1 MESKKFAYFISEL
14 ILQKKGTNI
23 KVLDLRE
30 VTGITDFF
38 VISSASSDVQIKAIS
53 DHIIKEAKKKGEK
66 VWHNEGTMSLN
77 WVLLDFVDVVVH
89 IFNEETRRFYNLE
102 GLWGDAQVT
111 IVNEDFNFKKVK

>member
-23 KVLDLRE
+23 KVLDLRK

-102 GLWGDAQVT
+102 GLWGDAPVT
-111 IVNEDFNFKKVK
+111 IVNEDFNFKKIK